1 MNQELKGKLEKILA
15 DHKLWLEGK
24 GGEKA
29 DLSNA
34 NLSNANLSEANLS
47 EADLSKANLSEAYL
61 YMANLSKADL
71 SEANLSK
78 ANLSKANLSKADLSE
93 ANLYMADL
101 SKANLSKANLD
112 FSCWPLW
119 CGSLNAKVDQRI
131 INQLAYH
138 LAALPDCP
146 KELKKVL
153 AKYANKFHRVTTGEC
168 KEIVIERGK

>member
-1 MNQELKGKLEKILA
+1 M
-15 DHKLWLEGK
+15 
-24 GGEKA
+24 
-29 DLSNA
+29 
-34 NLSNANLSEANLS
+34 
-47 EADLSKANLSEAYL
+47 ADLSKAN
-61 YMANLSKADL
+61 
-71 SEANLSK
+71 
-78 ANLSKANLSKADLSE
+78 
-93 ANLYMADL
+93 L

>member
-34 NLSNANLSEANLS
+34 NLSNANLSKADLS
-47 EADLSKANLSEAYL
+47 EADLSNANLSN
-61 YMANLSKADL
+61 ANLSKADL
-71 SEANLSK
+71 SEADLSK
-78 ANLSKANLSKADLSE
+78 
-93 ANLYMADL
+93 ADL